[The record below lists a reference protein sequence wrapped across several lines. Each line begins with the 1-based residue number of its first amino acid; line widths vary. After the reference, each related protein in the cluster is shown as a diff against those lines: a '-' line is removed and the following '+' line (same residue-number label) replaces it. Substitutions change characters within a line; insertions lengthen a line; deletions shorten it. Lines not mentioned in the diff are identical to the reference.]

1 MSKEKEQEVSIQA
14 GFNNAI
20 SLLKKEHFGLLD

>member
-1 MSKEKEQEVSIQA
+1 VSKEKEQQVSIHA
-14 GFNNAI
+14 GFNNGM